1 MSRFVEKLNIL
12 NCINL
17 KGNCVHYTYGLF
29 RFAEKFNIQ
38 NYVNLMENCVHNM
51 YGFPGFAK
59 KKLNIQ
65 NCVNPTRVHYIY
77 RMSEFVEKLN
87 NPNCLNLT

>member
-1 MSRFVEKLNIL
+1 
-12 NCINL
+12 
-17 KGNCVHYTYGLF
+17 
-29 RFAEKFNIQ
+29 
-38 NYVNLMENCVHNM
+38 MENCVHNM

-87 NPNCLNLT
+87 NPNCVNLT

>member
-1 MSRFVEKLNIL
+1 MYRMSRFAEKLNIL

-17 KGNCVHYTYGLF
+17 KGNCVHYYTYGLF

-59 KKLNIQ
+59 KN
-65 NCVNPTRVHYIY
+65 
-77 RMSEFVEKLN
+77 
-87 NPNCLNLT
+87 

>member
-1 MSRFVEKLNIL
+1 MYRWFGFAKKLNIL

-38 NYVNLMENCVHNM
+38 NYVNLTENCVHNM
-51 YGFPGFAK
+51 YGLPGFAK
-59 KKLNIQ
+59 KIEYPELCKSNESTLPIQ
-65 NCVNPTRVHYIY
+65 NV
-77 RMSEFVEKLN
+77 
-87 NPNCLNLT
+87 

>member
-1 MSRFVEKLNIL
+1 MCTL
-12 NCINL
+12 
-17 KGNCVHYTYGLF
+17 YGLF

-59 KKLNIQ
+59 KKIEYPELCKSNESTLHIQ
-65 NCVNPTRVHYIY
+65 NVWICGKI
-77 RMSEFVEKLN
+77 K
-87 NPNCLNLT
+87 